1 MLVGNKNDL
10 HMERYVLTDD
20 EIVQQD
26 SSKHSPRNLRHR
38 KSICLVMS
46 YSSRKVNPNITGAD

>member
-20 EIVQQD
+20 EIVQRD
-26 SSKHSPRNLRHR
+26 SSKYSPCNLRHL
-38 KSICLVMS
+38 KSIFLVVT